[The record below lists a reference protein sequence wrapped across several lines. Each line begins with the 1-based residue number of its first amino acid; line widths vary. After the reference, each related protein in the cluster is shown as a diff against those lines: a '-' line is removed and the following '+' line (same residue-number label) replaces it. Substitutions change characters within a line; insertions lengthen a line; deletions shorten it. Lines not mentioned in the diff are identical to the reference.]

1 MPKKKKEEE
10 AKTITITKQNK
21 LKNSPKEICV
31 IENLSR
37 DILVGGRCIYML

>member
-31 IENLSR
+31 IEKSFKGYIGWR
-37 DILVGGRCIYML
+37 